1 MVTVGREPG
10 FVVGSSGAG
19 LRGQVPGGF
28 SRAGMGRAGAL
39 CFGCLLGG
47 CAVFDPGLGGS
58 D

>member
-1 MVTVGREPG
+1 MVTLGREPG

-28 SRAGMGRAGAL
+28 SRAEMGRAGAL
-39 CFGCLLGG
+39 CFVCLLEG

-58 D
+58 G